1 MRTEADVLNA
11 TGTSAELV
19 LPDAATLEAIGINR
33 MDASRRGVTT
43 HAGIAQG
50 RALASRLAGSWAKAA
65 A

>member
-1 MRTEADVLNA
+1 M
-11 TGTSAELV
+11 
-19 LPDAATLEAIGINR
+19 GINR
-33 MDASRRGVTT
+33 MDVARRGVTT